1 MKKLLT
7 TLMAIMMIA
16 SLVLTGCSKS
26 GNDSKTTDNDQS
38 GTTEDAGE
46 GTDETAT
53 DETGTDEAVT
63 EAPEP
68 GVFDEPV
75 TLSYLAW
82 NLGTAEEDNLERK
95 MLAKFQEV
103 YPNVTINIV
112 EVPLNEDGT
121 AGNYGDYLNT
131 LASQKALPDVYMWTS
146 VPDTASAGWAA
157 DVSEYATADT
167 DYQNVVAAVRDGGQ
181 VNGKTYGIPFQM
193 HLFGIMQNY
202 NIYEELNIDPL
213 PYSYT
218 LDDLLEKI
226 AATTTDTYR
235 GIDNFAIEDWG
246 ALVNSDTIGF
256 GTFDGEKYNFSS
268 EEFAKAINTYK
279 EVVEKGYTGN
289 GSFTGP
295 WLPEGVNWA
304 WGEGYIAN
312 QYEASWAIPGFQNGE
327 RPFKSDL
334 IPLPNE
340 KVVLVPD
347 FIFVAANTANAQ
359 AAYELAKWMSFGVD
373 GMKARMAIKDE
384 NGIVGYSGLPLNA
397 GYDAEI
403 DEYFLKD
410 YADFPMFLQ
419 VYASLKEK
427 PENVYVE
434 GFKVIPGYT
443 KSRFDGDTGVVGTV
457 NGAEKS
463 LTMSE
468 LIISIIKGEKQL
480 SDYAVEMDK
489 VANNIYNDAKANLPK

>member
-1 MKKLLT
+1 MKKRLS
-7 TLMAIMMIA
+7 TLMAIMLIA
-16 SLVLTGCSKS
+16 ALVFSGCSKKNGS
-26 GNDSKTTDNDQS
+26 EPATDQKD
-38 GTTEDAGE
+38 TAADVTVAA
-46 GTDETAT
+46 DETNVADVT
-53 DETGTDEAVT
+53 VPAEETKKS
-63 EAPEP
+63 
-68 GVFDEPV
+68 VFDEPV

-82 NLGTAEEDNLERK
+82 NLGTPEEDNLERK

-146 VPDTASAGWAA
+146 VPDTAAAGWAA
-157 DVSEYATADT
+157 DVTAYST
-167 DYQNVVAAVRDGGQ
+167 DDEQYQNVVAAVREGGQ
-181 VNGKTYGIPFQM
+181 VNGKVYGIPFQM

-202 NIYEELNIDPL
+202 NIYEELNVDPL

-218 LDDLLEKI
+218 LDDMLAKI
-226 AATTTDTYR
+226 AATTTDKYR

-295 WLPEGVNWA
+295 WLPEGASWA

-312 QYEASWAIPGFQNGE
+312 QYEASWALADFKSGA

-334 IPLPNE
+334 YPLPNE

-347 FIFVAANTANAQ
+347 FIFVAANTANAE
-359 AAYELAKWMSFGVD
+359 ASYELAKWMSFGID
-373 GMKARMAIKDE
+373 GMKARMTIKDE
-384 NGIVGYSGLPLNA
+384 FGIVGYSGLPLNA

-410 YADFPMFLQ
+410 YVDFPMFLKI
-419 VYASLKEK
+419 YASLKEK

-443 KSRFDGDTGVVGTV
+443 KSRFDADTGVVGTV
-457 NGAEKS
+457 NGEEKS

-468 LIISIIKGEKQL
+468 LIIAIIKGDKQL
-480 SDYAVEMDK
+480 SDYAAEMDK

>member
-1 MKKLLT
+1 MKKLLSS
-7 TLMAIMMIA
+7 LMAVI
-16 SLVLTGCSKS
+16 LVAALVFTGCSKS
-26 GNDSKTTDNDQS
+26 DKGKEPTGNNQEVTDNGSKDDPDKDTGNS
-38 GTTEDAGE
+38 GTE
-46 GTDETAT
+46 
-53 DETGTDEAVT
+53 
-63 EAPEP
+63 EP
-68 GVFDEPV
+68 TPGIFDEPV

-82 NLGTAEEDNLERK
+82 NLGNAEEDNLERK
-95 MLAKFQEV
+95 MLAKFTEV
-103 YPNVTINIV
+103 HKNVTIDIV
-112 EVPLNEDGT
+112 EVPLNEDGS

-131 LASQKALPDVYMWTS
+131 LASQKAIPDVFMWTS

-157 DVSEYATADT
+157 DVTAYAQEDEEWK
-167 DYQNVVAAVRDGGQ
+167 NVVSAVRDGGF
-181 VNGKTYGIPFQM
+181 VGEKVYGIPYAM

-202 NIYEELNIDPL
+202 NIYDELNVDPL

-218 LDDLLEKI
+218 LDDMLEKI
-226 AATTTDTYR
+226 AATTTDVYR

-268 EEFAKAINTYK
+268 EEFAKAINVYK
-279 EVVEKGYTGN
+279 EVVEKGLTGN

-295 WLPEGVNWA
+295 WLPEGVNWG
-304 WGEGYIAN
+304 WGQGYVAN
-312 QYEASWAIPGFQNGE
+312 QYEASWAIAGFQNGE

-334 IPLPNE
+334 LPLPNE

-347 FIFVAANTANAQ
+347 FIFVAANTTKAQ

-373 GMKARMAIKDE
+373 GMKARMEIKDD

-397 GYDAEI
+397 GFDAEI

-427 PENVYVE
+427 PENVHVE
-434 GFKVIPGYT
+434 GFKVVPGYT
-443 KSRFDGDTGVVGTV
+443 NSRFEADTGVVGTV
-457 NGAEKS
+457 NGEEKS
-463 LTMSE
+463 LKMSE

>member
-1 MKKLLT
+1 MRKRLS
-7 TLMAIMMIA
+7 TLMAVLLIA
-16 SLVLTGCSKS
+16 AVAFSGSSKKKA
-26 GNDSKTTDNDQS
+26 SKPDTQPTN
-38 GTTEDAGE
+38 TETEDTNAPEETESGE
-46 GTDETAT
+46 EA
-53 DETGTDEAVT
+53 ETGKS
-63 EAPEP
+63 
-68 GVFDEPV
+68 VFDEPV

-112 EVPLNEDGT
+112 EVPLNEDGS
-121 AGNYGDYLNT
+121 AGDYGNYLNT
-131 LASQKALPDVYMWTS
+131 LAAQKALPDVYMWTS

-157 DVSEYATADT
+157 DVSAYAEEDAE
-167 DYQNVVAAVRDGGQ
+167 YQNVVAAVRDGGRINNK
-181 VNGKTYGIPFQM
+181 VYGIPFQM

-202 NIYEELNIDPL
+202 NIYEELNVDPL

-226 AATTTDTYR
+226 AATTTDKYR

-246 ALVNSDTIGF
+246 ALVDSDTIGF

-268 EEFAKAINTYK
+268 EEFAKAIDTYK

-289 GSFTGP
+289 GSYTEP

-312 QYEASWAIPGFQNGE
+312 QYEASWSIAGFQNGE

-340 KVVLVPD
+340 KVILVPD
-347 FIFVAANTANAQ
+347 FIFVAANTENTE

-373 GMKARMAIKDE
+373 GMKARMEIKDE

-403 DEYFLKD
+403 DDYFLKD
-410 YADFPMFLQ
+410 YEDFPMFLQ

-443 KSRFDGDTGVVGTV
+443 KSRFDADTGVVGTV
-457 NGAEKS
+457 NGEEKS

-468 LIISIIKGEKQL
+468 LIIAIIKGDKQL
-480 SDYAVEMDK
+480 SDYAAEMDK
-489 VANNIYNDAKANLPK
+489 VANKIYNDAKANLPK

>member
-1 MKKLLT
+1 MKKILS
-7 TLMAIMMIA
+7 TLMAIL
-16 SLVLTGCSKS
+16 LVAALVFSGCSKS
-26 GNDSKTTDNDQS
+26 DDPKSDTDQKD
-38 GTTEDAGE
+38 TTEDNTDDSPDVTEPAGE
-46 GTDETAT
+46 
-53 DETGTDEAVT
+53 
-63 EAPEP
+63 PEK

-95 MLAKFQEV
+95 MLAKFKEV
-103 YPNVTINIV
+103 YPNATINIV

-157 DVSEYATADT
+157 DVSAYALEDT
-167 DYQNVVAAVRDGGQ
+167 DYRNVVAAVRDGGLINEK
-181 VNGKTYGIPFQM
+181 VYGIPFAM

-202 NIYEELNIDPL
+202 NIYDELNVDPL

-218 LDDLLEKI
+218 LEELLGKI
-226 AATTTDTYR
+226 AATTSDKYR

-268 EEFAKAINTYK
+268 EEFAKAIDTYK

-295 WLPEGVNWA
+295 WLPEGAGWA
-304 WGEGYIAN
+304 WGEGYVAN
-312 QYEASWAIPGFQNGE
+312 QYEASWAIAGFQNGE

-347 FIFVAANTANAQ
+347 FIFVAANTANAE

-384 NGIVGYSGLPLNA
+384 FGIVGYSGLPLNA

-434 GFKVIPGYT
+434 GFKVVPGYT
-443 KSRFDGDTGVVGTV
+443 KSRFDADTGVVGTV
-457 NGAEKS
+457 NGEEKS
-463 LTMSE
+463 MTMSE
-468 LIISIIKGEKQL
+468 LMIAIIKGDKQL
-480 SDYAVEMDK
+480 SDYAAEMDK

>member
-1 MKKLLT
+1 MKKRLSA
-7 TLMAIMMIA
+7 LMAILLIA
-16 SLVLTGCSKS
+16 VLVITGCSKPKEDGTKTDQK
-26 GNDSKTTDNDQS
+26 GN
-38 GTTEDAGE
+38 TEDISDSSDKKTP
-46 GTDETAT
+46 TDESGSA
-53 DETGTDEAVT
+53 DETKKS
-63 EAPEP
+63 
-68 GVFDEPV
+68 VFDEPV

-95 MLAKFQEV
+95 MLAKFTEV
-103 YPNVTINIV
+103 YPNATVNVV

-121 AGNYGDYLNT
+121 PGNYGDYLNT

-146 VPDTASAGWAA
+146 VPDTASAGWIA
-157 DVSEYATADT
+157 DVSAYALKDPE
-167 DYQNVVAAVRDGGQ
+167 YQNVVAAVRDGG
-181 VNGKTYGIPFQM
+181 VINGKVYGIPFQM

-202 NIYEELNIDPL
+202 NIYDELNVDPL

-226 AATTTDTYR
+226 AATTTDKYR
-235 GIDNFAIEDWG
+235 GVDNFAIEDWG

-295 WLPEGVNWA
+295 WLPEGAGWA

-340 KVVLVPD
+340 KVVMVPD
-347 FIFVAANTANAQ
+347 FIFVAANTANAE

-373 GMKARMAIKDE
+373 GMKARMSIKDE

-397 GYDAEI
+397 GFDAEI

-410 YADFPMFLQ
+410 YKDFPMFLK

-443 KSRFDGDTGVVGTV
+443 KSRFEADTGVVGTV
-457 NGAEKS
+457 NGEEKS
-463 LTMSE
+463 MTMSE
-468 LIISIIKGEKQL
+468 LIISIIKGDKQL

-489 VANNIYNDAKANLPK
+489 VANNIYNEAKANLPK

>member
-1 MKKLLT
+1 MKKRLSTRMAVLL
-7 TLMAIMMIA
+7 IA
-16 SLVLTGCSKS
+16 ALAFSGCSKTK
-26 GNDSKTTDNDQS
+26 DSKTDANQKYPATENTDAPENS
-38 GTTEDAGE
+38 EAGE
-46 GTDETAT
+46 AGTEKGKT
-53 DETGTDEAVT
+53 
-63 EAPEP
+63 
-68 GVFDEPV
+68 VFDEPL

-103 YPNVTINIV
+103 YPNVTIEIV
-112 EVPLNEDGT
+112 EVPLNEDGS
-121 AGNYGDYLNT
+121 AGDYGNYLNT
-131 LASQKALPDVYMWTS
+131 LASQKALPDVYMWTN

-157 DVSEYATADT
+157 DVTTYAEENTE
-167 DYQNVVAAVRDGGQ
+167 YQNVVAAVRDGGQ
-181 VNGKTYGIPFQM
+181 INGKVYGIPFQM
-193 HLFGIMQNY
+193 HLYGIMQNY
-202 NIYEELNIDPL
+202 NIYEELNVDPL

-226 AATTTDTYR
+226 AATTTDKYR
-235 GIDNFAIEDWG
+235 GSDNLAIEDWG

-289 GSFTGP
+289 ASYTEP

-312 QYEASWAIPGFQNGE
+312 QYEASWSIAGFQNGE

-340 KVVLVPD
+340 KVILIPD
-347 FIFVAANTANAQ
+347 FIFVAANTENTE

-373 GMKARMAIKDE
+373 GMKARMEIKED

-397 GYDAEI
+397 GFDAEI

-410 YADFPMFLQ
+410 YEDFPMFLQ

-434 GFKVIPGYT
+434 GYKVIPSYT
-443 KSRFDGDTGVVGTV
+443 KSRFDADTGVVGTV
-457 NGAEKS
+457 NGEEKS

-468 LIISIIKGEKQL
+468 LIIAIIKGDKQL
-480 SDYAVEMDK
+480 SDYASEMDK
-489 VANNIYNDAKANLPK
+489 VANNIYKDAKANLPK

>member
-1 MKKLLT
+1 MKKKLS
-7 TLMAIMMIA
+7 TLMAVLLIA
-16 SLVLTGCSKS
+16 AVAFSGCSKKK
-26 GNDSKTTDNDQS
+26 DSKPDTQPTN
-38 GTTEDAGE
+38 TETEDTNAPEETESGE
-46 GTDETAT
+46 EA
-53 DETGTDEAVT
+53 ETGKS
-63 EAPEP
+63 
-68 GVFDEPV
+68 VFDEPV

-112 EVPLNEDGT
+112 EVPLNEDGS
-121 AGNYGDYLNT
+121 AGDYGNYLNT
-131 LASQKALPDVYMWTS
+131 LAAQKALPDVYMWTS

-157 DVSEYATADT
+157 DVSAYAEEDAE
-167 DYQNVVAAVRDGGQ
+167 YQNVVAAVRDGGRINNK
-181 VNGKTYGIPFQM
+181 VYGIPFQM

-202 NIYEELNIDPL
+202 NIYEELNVDPL

-218 LDDLLEKI
+218 LDDLLERI
-226 AATTTDTYR
+226 AATTTDKYR

-246 ALVNSDTIGF
+246 ALVDSDTIGF

-268 EEFAKAINTYK
+268 EEFAKAIDTYK

-289 GSFTGP
+289 GSYTEP

-312 QYEASWAIPGFQNGE
+312 QYEASWSIAGFQNGE

-340 KVVLVPD
+340 KVILVPD
-347 FIFVAANTANAQ
+347 FIFVAANTENTE

-373 GMKARMAIKDE
+373 GMKARMEIKDE

-403 DEYFLKD
+403 DDYFLKD
-410 YADFPMFLQ
+410 YEDFPMFLQ

-443 KSRFDGDTGVVGTV
+443 KSRFDADTGVVGTV
-457 NGAEKS
+457 NGEEKS

-468 LIISIIKGEKQL
+468 LIIAIIKGDKQL
-480 SDYAVEMDK
+480 SDYAAEMDK
-489 VANNIYNDAKANLPK
+489 VANKIYNDAKANLPK

>member
-1 MKKLLT
+1 MKKFLSTLL
-7 TLMAIMMIA
+7 AIMLIA
-16 SLVLTGCSKS
+16 SLAFTGCSKPK
-26 GNDSKTTDNDQS
+26 DDQVTTKNDQPE
-38 GTTEDAGE
+38 TTESVTEAPD
-46 GTDETAT
+46 TTETE
-53 DETGTDEAVT
+53 ETVT
-63 EAPEP
+63 EAPEA

-103 YPNVTINIV
+103 YPNVTINVV

-121 AGNYGDYLNT
+121 PGNYGDYLNT

-146 VPDTASAGWAA
+146 VPDTASQGWVA
-157 DVSEYATADT
+157 DVSEYALD
-167 DYQNVVAAVRDGGQ
+167 DVEYQNVVSAVRDGGL
-181 VNGKTYGIPFQM
+181 VNGKVYGIPFQM

-202 NIYEELNIDPL
+202 NIYEELNVDPL

-226 AATTTDTYR
+226 AATTTDKYR
-235 GIDNFAIEDWG
+235 GIDNFGIEDWG

-268 EEFAKAINTYK
+268 PEYAKAIDVYK

-289 GSFTGP
+289 GNFTGP
-295 WLPEGVNWA
+295 WLPEGASWA

-312 QYEASWAIPGFQNGE
+312 QYEASWAIAGFQNGE
-327 RPFKSDL
+327 RPFRSDL

-347 FIFVAANTANAQ
+347 FIFVAANTANAE

-397 GYDAEI
+397 GYDTEI

-434 GFKVIPGYT
+434 GFKVVPGYT
-443 KSRFDGDTGVVGTV
+443 KSRFEGDTGVVGTV
-457 NGAEKS
+457 NGEEKS
-463 LTMSE
+463 LMMQE
-468 LIISIIKGEKQL
+468 LINAIIKGEKQL